1 MTTSMTSSSPPLTTS
16 PRGDGVPEP
25 PEDPPGSGPS
35 GLYPRAQDAL
45 SSGDYPAAARLL
57 KAHLTDHPNDLAAV
71 RDLGLVS
78 YQVGQYQQAI
88 NLLYPLLRTD
98 PADHQ
103 MLAAYGLALK
113 GVGRHTDA
121 ASVLEKALVHRDSPQ
136 LRAALAEA
144 IQLARHGTDTGR
156 QNNTRPRTP
165 TAGHDRPLAD
175 DLDTRAINSKSPSEA
190 AAPMR
195 GRALFT
201 WHRRITSF
209 GRFWVGLV
217 LIGVAAGI
225 AIAGLPAKLASGD
238 AYGTHV
244 HHPAT
249 TGLLIMAGVG
259 IALLVHAALST
270 ILTRY
275 RVYERRIDF
284 ECGILFQRR
293 NPIWLYDITDLS
305 LTRSPLLILTGT
317 AAIELRYDTA
327 KKGAGSERL
336 VAVRS
341 SARMREFL
349 EQIQENV
356 LRERRAMKK
365 IWI

>member
-1 MTTSMTSSSPPLTTS
+1 MTMTTSVSSSTPHLTTS
-16 PRGDGVPEP
+16 PKGDGGPEH
-25 PEDPPGSGPS
+25 PPGPGPS
-35 GLYPRAQDAL
+35 GSYTYAQDAL
-45 SSGDYPAAARLL
+45 NRGDYQSAARLL
-57 KAHLTDHPNDLAAV
+57 KAHLTGHPNDLAAL

-78 YQVGQYQQAI
+78 YQLGQYQQAI
-88 NLLYPLLRTD
+88 NLLYPLLLSD

-113 GVGRHTDA
+113 GIGRHADA
-121 ASVLEKALVHRDSPQ
+121 ARVLQKALTHGGSPQ

-144 IQLARHGTDTGR
+144 IQLGRHGTDTGR
-156 QNNTRPRTP
+156 RSNSQPATP
-165 TAGHDRPLAD
+165 AAGHDSPLAD
-175 DLDTRAINSKSPSEA
+175 DLDIRATNPKPASEA
-190 AAPMR
+190 TAPMR

-209 GRFWVGLV
+209 GRFWAGLV
-217 LIGVAAGI
+217 LIGIAAGI
-225 AIAGLPAKLASGD
+225 AIAGMPAKLASNH

-244 HHPAT
+244 HDPAT

-259 IALLVHAALST
+259 VALLVHSALSA

-317 AAIELRYDTA
+317 AAVELRYDTT

-341 SARMREFL
+341 TARMREFL
-349 EQIQENV
+349 EQLQENV

>member
-16 PRGDGVPEP
+16 PRGDSAPEP
-25 PEDPPGSGPS
+25 PEGPPGSGPS
-35 GLYPRAQDAL
+35 GPFTRAQYAL
-45 SSGDYPAAARLL
+45 NSGDYPSAERLL
-57 KAHLTDHPNDLAAV
+57 KAYLTDYPNDLAAV

-78 YQVGQYQQAI
+78 YQLGQYQQAI

-113 GVGRHTDA
+113 GVGRHADA
-121 ASVLEKALVHRDSPQ
+121 ASVLEKALTHGGPPQ

-156 QNNTRPRTP
+156 QNNTQPRIP
-165 TAGHDRPLAD
+165 TEGHNRPLAD
-175 DLDTRAINSKSPSEA
+175 DLDTRATNSTPPSEA
-190 AAPMR
+190 VAPMR

-209 GRFWVGLV
+209 GRFWAGLV
-217 LIGVAAGI
+217 LIGIAAGI
-225 AIAGLPAKLASGD
+225 AIAGVPAKLASNDG
-238 AYGTHV
+238 YGTQV

-259 IALLVHAALST
+259 VALLVHSALST

-284 ECGILFQRR
+284 ERGILFQRR

-317 AAIELRYDTA
+317 AAIELRYDTT

-341 SARMREFL
+341 TARMREFL
-349 EQIQENV
+349 EQLQENV